1 MNCCWHLGRQ
11 ASSRRVGAMH
21 MLGGRYCVDATMAY
35 SGYRGEVPAWDL
47 GFERNDDV
55 DLPNAAKLFKG
66 AYGDHVRVHVNA
78 YRASEIFEDD
88 IRENGDQK
96 GRNG

>member
-1 MNCCWHLGRQ
+1 MMRRWPTR
-11 ASSRRVGAMH
+11 ATEAKSRPGI
-21 MLGGRYCVDATMAY
+21 
-35 SGYRGEVPAWDL
+35 WDL
-47 GFERNDDV
+47 RETMTSTPERGQ
-55 DLPNAAKLFKG
+55 AWQG

-96 GRNG
+96 ATKWLDERWVEKNAADEGFCDDW